1 MQQPEF
7 IGFRKIARLSRE
19 IVISEKIDGTNGQ
32 IHITDDGDVFA
43 AGRNRYLTENDHNFH
58 FWNFVQ
64 ENKNDLLK
72 LGPGRHFGEWWGY
85 GINRG
90 YGLKEKRFSLFN
102 VHKWGDE
109 TVRPSCCYVVPVIQR
124 HDVFDS
130 ITVERALE
138 NLKCNGSIAVPGFM
152 KPEGIVIFHD
162 ASGQLFKK
170 TLEKDELPKGM
181 R

>member
-1 MQQPEF
+1 
-7 IGFRKIARLSRE
+7 
-19 IVISEKIDGTNGQ
+19 
-32 IHITDDGDVFA
+32 
-43 AGRNRYLTENDHNFH
+43 
-58 FWNFVQ
+58 
-64 ENKNDLLK
+64 LK